1 MLFRSVFTFSIGC
14 AAFAL
19 PASAFAQEQI
29 DIADGEPWLHPH
41 SGISVPSTLA
51 GLPRTQAIAFSPDA
65 LNSGMQFDKDGE
77 ILSVYV
83 YRKTSGGVPVWF
95 EQARY
100 GIINRD
106 IFEGAKPVGKTY
118 SFALPGRE
126 QATALKAVY
135 ELPEGGPYRSTGLAL
150 FSLGEW
156 YVKLRATSETRD
168 GSQLEAWMSQ
178 AVSELVLPE
187 SLSPGQAVEPV
198 VDCKEPLEF
207 KGKSKDA
214 PKDGAAS
221 LLGGLLGSMA
231 MEKAKLSDSD
241 VSAAMP
247 VAWCRDSTLGQ
258 NQTLYRANEATD
270 SYLIAIGDSGKGVS
284 VQPDQASVLLGGPDK
299 KRSERYSVTMHFED
313 ENVNFVAQ
321 DRLPS
326 PKRVIE
332 LINGRRTATT
342 VSTWGD
348 NSTIEVNSDNF

>member
-1 MLFRSVFTFSIGC
+1 MLARSVSTLSIGC

-19 PASAFAQEQI
+19 PATALAKEPI
-29 DIADGEPWLHPH
+29 EIAEGESWLHSH
-41 SGISVPSTLA
+41 SGISVPATLA

-83 YRKTSGGVPVWF
+83 YRNTSGGVPVWF

-100 GIINRD
+100 GITNRD
-106 IFEGAKPVGKTY
+106 IYKGAKPIGTTY
-118 SFALPGRE
+118 AFALPGRE

-135 ELPEGGPYRSTGLAL
+135 ALPEGGPYQSTGLAL

-168 GSQLEAWMSQ
+168 VAQLETWMSQ
-178 AVSELVLPE
+178 AISELVLPD
-187 SLSPGQAVEPV
+187 SLSPGQTVEPV
-198 VDCKEPLEF
+198 TDCNEPLEF

-221 LLGGLLGSMA
+221 LLGGLLGSIVA
-231 MEKAKLSDSD
+231 DKLEQVDPDDS
-241 VSAAMP
+241 VVTP
-247 VAWCRDSTLGQ
+247 VKWCRDSTLGQ
-258 NQTLYRANEATD
+258 NQTVYRANAATD
-270 SYLIAIGDSGKGVS
+270 AYLIAVGDSGIGVT
-284 VQPDQASVLLGGPDK
+284 VQPDQALALLGGSERKAD
-299 KRSERYSVTMHFED
+299 ERYSVTMHFDD

-332 LINGRRTATT
+332 LINGKRTVTT

-348 NSTIEVNSDNF
+348 NSTIKVNSESF